1 LIVGNAVGGQA
12 GRASTELVRL
22 ANSGLVLSQLRK
34 LGRLAHT
41 EISAAT
47 GLSSA
52 TVSAITADLEAQGI
66 IERVEQQAAGG
77 RGRPRVLFGQRRAY
91 GHVITVIISS
101 DVIEYSLVDY
111 GGTLID
117 RFFEPRGRADPARF
131 VTELRTALDRL
142 IRRSSIARDGV
153 LCISISSKGLVD
165 ATRPILVWSPILGS
179 QRIDFAEALGEWSG
193 ARVLLS
199 NETLLVAGALCD
211 LEDRTN
217 VGGTSSFAA
226 LSLGHSVGLGVAQSV
241 HGDEWMISAPNFGH
255 MLHMQGGALCR
266 CGSLGCV
273 EAYAGFYAILRNAFD
288 VPLNTIPAKFVPFN
302 EVEKIVGHARQGNR
316 RAQYA
321 FRQAGIAIGNGLSR
335 LLSLHGHMSI
345 VLTGPGSQHFD
356 LLQAGVEEGLSQSQA
371 VRLSGM
377 PAISV
382 MPDER
387 SLVFAG
393 HLSLAFSV
401 ADRDIIR
408 SRPAIQAAGE

>member
-1 LIVGNAVGGQA
+1 LIVGNAVLGQA
-12 GRASTELVRL
+12 GRASTELVRH

-52 TVSAITADLEAQGI
+52 TVSAITADLEAQGV

-77 RGRPRVLFGQRRAY
+77 RGRPRVLFGQRRGC
-91 GHVITVIISS
+91 GHVIAVIISS

-117 RFFEPRGRADPARF
+117 RFSEPRGLADPAQF
-131 VTELRTALDRL
+131 VAELRMALDRL
-142 IRRSSIARDGV
+142 IRRSAIARSEV

-165 ATRPILVWSPILGS
+165 ASRPILVWSPILGS
-179 QRIDFAEALGEWSG
+179 QPIDFADALGDWG
-193 ARVLLS
+193 GTRVLLS
-199 NETLLVAGALCD
+199 NETLLVAGALSE
-211 LEDRTN
+211 LEDRKDD
-217 VGGTSSFAA
+217 GGRSGLAA
-226 LSLGHSVGLGVAQSV
+226 LSLGHSVGLGVARRNDGV
-241 HGDEWMISAPNFGH
+241 GWAVSAPNFGH
-255 MLHMQGGALCR
+255 MLHMPNGALCR

-288 VPLNTIPAKFVPFN
+288 VPLNTIPAKFVPFG
-302 EVEKIVGHARQGNR
+302 EIEKIAGQGRQGNR
-316 RAQYA
+316 RGQYA

-356 LLQAGVEEGLSQSQA
+356 LLQGGVEEGLSQSQT

-408 SRPAIQAAGE
+408 SRPAIQAVGE

>member
-1 LIVGNAVGGQA
+1 MIVGNAVGGQA
-12 GRASTELVRL
+12 GKASTELVRQ
-22 ANSGLVLSQLRK
+22 ANSSLVLSQLRK

-52 TVSAITADLEAQGI
+52 TVSAITADLEAHGV

-77 RGRPRVLFGQRRAY
+77 RGRPRVLFGQRRGC
-91 GHVITVIISS
+91 GHVIAVIISS

-117 RFFEPRGRADPARF
+117 RFSEPRGRADPAPF
-131 VTELRTALDRL
+131 VAELKAALDRL

-165 ATRPILVWSPILGS
+165 AMRPILVWSPILGS
-179 QRIDFAEALGEWSG
+179 QPIDFAEALGDWEG
-193 ARVLLS
+193 TRVLLS
-199 NETLLVAGALCD
+199 NETLLVAGALCE
-211 LEDRTN
+211 LEDRKDDD
-217 VGGTSSFAA
+217 GRTSLAA
-226 LSLGHSVGLGVAQSV
+226 LSLGHSVGLGVAQRSD
-241 HGDEWMISAPNFGH
+241 GGRWAISAPNFGH
-255 MLHMQGGALCR
+255 MLHVPNGALCR
-266 CGSLGCV
+266 CGALGCV

-288 VPLNTIPAKFVPFN
+288 VPLNTIPAKFVPFG
-302 EVEKIVGHARQGNR
+302 EIEKIAGQARQGGH
-316 RAQYA
+316 RAQHA

-335 LLSLHGHMSI
+335 LLSLHGHMPM
-345 VLTGPGSQHFD
+345 VLTGPGAQHFD
-356 LLQAGVEEGLSQSQA
+356 LLRAGVEEGLRQSQ
-371 VRLSGM
+371 VIRLLGM
-377 PAISV
+377 PDISV

-387 SLVFAG
+387 SLVFTG

-401 ADRDIIR
+401 ADRDIIQ